1 MRHGIGRDINLTI
14 VQKVMANFGVLLAL
28 LAGKFVQ
35 IVFFGPLRPM
45 EVEVSIVTSPLRSK
59 SNKGAEIIR

>member
-1 MRHGIGRDINLTI
+1 MRHGIERDINLTI

-35 IVFFGPLRPM
+35 IVFFGQLRPK
-45 EVEVSIVTSPLRSK
+45 EVEVSIVTSHLRSK